1 MLYTRT
7 GQDSLL
13 VLRLLNVKTPLKK
26 KNHSNLVICLLAALL
41 CCVKVQ
47 FLKDFVSSLTL
58 HQLSLYPKEKVGGRS
73 HLGDKYLPLGENDIK
88 V

>member
-7 GQDSLL
+7 GQDSLF
-13 VLRLLNVKTPLKK
+13 VLRLLKFKTPLKK
-26 KNHSNLVICLLAALL
+26 KNHSNLVICLLATLL

-73 HLGDKYLPLGENDIK
+73 HLGDKCLPLGENDIK

>member
-26 KNHSNLVICLLAALL
+26 NHSNLVICLLATLL